1 MKNRIIYLLLLIP
14 AYMLTSCEKDIE
26 VFNSPEVNSLNFIFE
41 EREDTLI
48 SHTFIY
54 TPEDQLTDTIWMEV
68 ETIGFVTDYP
78 RSFTL
83 CELAV
88 DSNAA
93 VSGKHYIAF
102 DDSSM
107 KDYYVIAAKQNKA
120 RFPLILKKEDPELAN
135 KEFNLK
141 IGIKP
146 NENFQAGLPSYQ
158 QRLVKVSNILTKP
171 KDWNTY
177 AIYYFA
183 GEYGKEKHH
192 FMIATGNKIG
202 VKIDEEFFHDLVGG
216 DPGAIDMG
224 LTDYW
229 RQVFKTALAE
239 ENALRASQGQGPLR
253 EAPEAGETEGK
264 LISFDRPM

>member
-1 MKNRIIYLLLLIP
+1 MKNRNLYLLLLFP
-14 AYMLTSCEKDIE
+14 AFILTSCEKDMEI
-26 VFNSPEVNSLNFIFE
+26 FNSPEINSLNFVFE

-54 TPEDQLTDTIWMEV
+54 TPEDQLTDTIWLEV
-68 ETIGFVTDYP
+68 ETIGFITDYP

-83 CELAV
+83 CELPV

-93 VSGKHYIAF
+93 VAGKHYIAF
-102 DDSSM
+102 DDASM
-107 KDYYVIAAKQNKA
+107 KDYYVIPANKNKA
-120 RFPLILKKEDPELAN
+120 RFPLILKKEDPELSD

-146 NENFQAGLPSYQ
+146 NEYFQAGLAGYQ
-158 QRLVKVSNILTKP
+158 QRRVQVSNILTQP
-171 KDWNTY
+171 KDWNSY

-183 GEYGKEKHH
+183 GDYGKVKHQ
-192 FMIATGNKIG
+192 FMIETGNKIG

-216 DPGAIDMG
+216 DPTAIDMG

-229 RQVFKTALAE
+229 RQVFKTALNE
-239 ENALRASQGQGPLR
+239 ENARRAAQGQGPLR
-253 EAPEAGETEGK
+253 EEPKAGETEGI
-264 LISFDRPM
+264 LISFDRPF